1 MEGWANVKNIAKYM
15 GFSERTVR
23 TLLKEGLPHVRLPK
37 GSIRIKYSEADNYLM
52 QFEVKETDAGEIIE
66 SICEELGVS

>member
-1 MEGWANVKNIAKYM
+1 MEGWGKVKDIAKYM

-23 TLLKEGLPHVRLPK
+23 TLLSEGLPHVRLPK

-52 QFEVKETDAGEIIE
+52 QFQVKENDAEEIVE
-66 SICEELGVS
+66 SICEEMSVE